1 MTRLWRWLCVL
12 MLLSCTKAEKKM
24 ASEEDLHWL
33 RSEARRQ
40 LLGCRIKATD
50 GTMLFT
56 PDGEGHYA
64 ALWTRD
70 LAYMV
75 ENGFDLFTL
84 PEIKGTILY
93 LLAGQRSDGCI
104 PDRRQADGL
113 AVYSAG
119 PVNHPLGD
127 PPTDN
132 SPFMVKLMA
141 DYVDR
146 CGDLD
151 FFAAHSAALI
161 RAMEFTPRSSR
172 GLVYIDPLHPHSPYG
187 FTDTIQKTGDLLF
200 SSLLYWEAA
209 QRLATLF
216 DKSRDPEKAQAF
228 RSRARLIEQ
237 QLDALWDERTG
248 MFFAA
253 SQDCRQIDIWGSAY
267 AVYIAFPLG
276 DKKAKIVRYLADQFD
291 RYVYGGQIR
300 HLPEPEVWEK
310 TLIPVKAGT
319 YQNGAYWGTASG
331 WVAVALAQ
339 QHPQLSQRI
348 FKELIQDYRT
358 HGPHECCNRG
368 YRQLNNYVVSVLNP
382 LGALQRGR

>member
-12 MLLSCTKAEKKM
+12 LLLSCTKTEKKM
-24 ASEEDLHWL
+24 VHEEDFSWL

-40 LLGCRIKATD
+40 LLGCRIQATD
-50 GTMLFT
+50 GTTLFT

-84 PEIKGTILY
+84 QEIKGTILY

-119 PVNHPLGD
+119 PVNRPLGD

-141 DYVDR
+141 DYVDHS
-146 CGDLD
+146 GDLD
-151 FFAAHSAALI
+151 FFVAHATALI
-161 RAMEFTPRSSR
+161 RAMDFTPRSSR

-200 SSLLYWEAA
+200 SSLLYWEAS
-209 QRLATLF
+209 QRLASLF
-216 DKSRDPEKAQAF
+216 DKSRDPEMAQAF
-228 RSRARLIEQ
+228 RSRARSIEQ
-237 QLDALWDERTG
+237 HLDALWDERTG

-253 SQDCRQIDIWGSAY
+253 SQDCRQIDIWGNAY

-276 DKKAKIVRYLADQFD
+276 DKKEKIVRYLADHFD
-291 RYVYGGQIR
+291 RYVYCGQIR

-319 YQNGAYWGTASG
+319 YQNGAFWGTASG

-339 QHPQLSQRI
+339 QHPRLSQRI
-348 FKELIQDYRT
+348 FTELIQDYRM

-382 LGALQRGR
+382 LGALTRGR

>member
-1 MTRLWRWLCVL
+1 MERLRHWLCML
-12 MLLSCTKAEKKM
+12 LLLSCTKAEKKM
-24 ASEEDLHWL
+24 VSDDNLHWL
-33 RSEARRQ
+33 QSEARRQ
-40 LLGCRIKATD
+40 LLGCRIEATD
-50 GTMLFT
+50 GTTLFT

-84 PEIKGTILY
+84 MEIKKAILY

-119 PVNHPLGD
+119 PANHPLGD

-132 SPFMVKLMA
+132 SQFMVKLMA

-146 CGDLD
+146 SGDMD
-151 FFAAHSAALI
+151 FFIAHSAALI
-161 RAMEFTPRSSR
+161 RAMDYTPRSSR
-172 GLVYIDPLHPHSPYG
+172 GLVHIDPLHPHSPYG
-187 FTDTIQKTGDLLF
+187 FTDTIQKTGELLF
-200 SSLLYWEAA
+200 SSLLYWEAS

-216 DKSRDPEKAQAF
+216 DKCRNPENAQTF

-237 QLDALWDERTG
+237 HADALWDEASG

-253 SQDCRQIDIWGSAY
+253 SQDCRQIDIWGNAY

-276 DKKAKIVRYLADQFD
+276 DKKTRIVRYLADHFD
-291 RYVYGGQIR
+291 RYVYSGQIR

-310 TLIPVKAGT
+310 TLIPVKAGA

-331 WVAVALAQ
+331 WVAVALAE

-348 FKELIQDYRT
+348 FEEMIEDYRT

-382 LGALQRGR
+382 LGALRRGR